1 MDEEEFSKI
10 TSFLDGSYS
19 FLPNEN
25 LSNLRRKM
33 RRYSLGSKTEFGE
46 LYYIKTKEVKKRVPT
61 DVASKIVKEW
71 KNGVDYNDITSIDVQ
86 HLNVIKI
93 SDVMLLVQKAHQETG
108 CGGRNRMR
116 YVLKKYYIKDRDR
129 WTNEHSRCDLCDFR
143 KAESED
149 LPFTPIVSS
158 FPFIL
163 TTNRTS
169 DNVIE
174 MLRNLT
180 NQIKSFGIVDFCLF
194 QSDNGAEFKT
204 NEMEEF
210 IESLGANLIHGRVR
224 HPQSQ
229 GCVERFHHTF
239 KNQIQTLLAQ
249 NGMTLERSINQSLF
263 IYNHS
268 LHQTVIFFILK
279 FKLKL
284 IIKIIKVRNDSG

>member
-1 MDEEEFSKI
+1 
-10 TSFLDGSYS
+10 
-19 FLPNEN
+19 
-25 LSNLRRKM
+25 
-33 RRYSLGSKTEFGE
+33 
-46 LYYIKTKEVKKRVPT
+46 
-61 DVASKIVKEW
+61 
-71 KNGVDYNDITSIDVQ
+71 
-86 HLNVIKI
+86 
-93 SDVMLLVQKAHQETG
+93 
-108 CGGRNRMR
+108 MR

-158 FPFIL
+158 FPFERLQFDFTFFQKKPIFTLVDHFSKYAFAIL

-210 IESLGANLIHGRVR
+210 IESLGANLIHGSVR

-268 LHQTVIFFILK
+268 LHQTVIFFILI